1 MCYYICYYFSGWVLE
16 TLASHNHFDVLLY
29 NMYTNDFA

>member
-1 MCYYICYYFSGWVLE
+1 MCYYICYYFSDWVLE
-16 TLASHNHFDVLLY
+16 TLASHNHFDLLLY